1 MAKIA
6 QDMTEL
12 VGGTPLIR
20 LNRLSDGHATVLAKL
35 EFFNPAGSVKDRI
48 GFYMLRVAA
57 DEGLIREG
65 SLIVEPTSGNTGI
78 ALAWVAAVK
87 GYRLI
92 LTMPESM
99 SRERVA
105 MLEALGAEV
114 RLTPAHLGMSGAIE
128 EAQEILKDNPG
139 AFMPQ
144 QFSNANNPDIHRKTT
159 AEEVWN
165 DTDGE
170 VDIFVAGVGTGGTI
184 TGVGEVL
191 KDRKSDVKIVA
202 VEPDDS
208 PVLSGGEPGP
218 HIIQG
223 IGAGF
228 VPDNLNRDILDQIF
242 RVTNEQAKETVV
254 ALARKEGIFSGISS
268 GANVY
273 AALQL
278 AQLPE
283 NKGKT
288 IVVIVC
294 DLGDRYLS
302 TQVFE

>member
-12 VGGTPLIR
+12 VGGTPLVR

-278 AQLPE
+278 SL
-283 NKGKT
+283 
-288 IVVIVC
+288 IHI
-294 DLGDRYLS
+294 
-302 TQVFE
+302 

>member
-12 VGGTPLIR
+12 VGGTPLVR